1 MNELSEI
8 KSALKDRRLCI
19 IAEKT
24 GLHVNTIAS
33 IRDGKNTNPTLETL
47 QKLADYLGVSA

>member
-8 KSALKDRRLCI
+8 KSALKDRRLCV
-19 IAEKT
+19 IAKET